1 MGMFQSEDGAVSK
14 YPTPQNPIGFS
25 VFQSYKA
32 ALKQL
37 YREQQAN
44 HGASVTNSWEHV
56 WLPHFD
62 KLRDHVKMRRQAVK
76 RKNYQEK
83 VDGAFAPYTI
93 VDHYGEIENKFF
105 ESIYDCAN
113 IRSII
118 TGFRHRFCFLYLTSG
133 ILRCESVYQAEL
145 SDFQAIVMKNEE
157 RDLHP
162 LLLMIMQIPFG
173 KTNKGS
179 IRYGRATRHRDVRL
193 CCIGALTFYLN
204 LRFFV
209 TNEFAD
215 FSLSDWCDNSKWLT

>member
-1 MGMFQSEDGAVSK
+1 MGMFQSEDGAAST

-113 IRSII
+113 ICSII

-133 ILRCESVYQAEL
+133 ILRCKLVYQAEL
-145 SDFQAIVMKNEE
+145 SDFQAIVMKNED
-157 RDLHP
+157 R
-162 LLLMIMQIPFG
+162 
-173 KTNKGS
+173 KS
-179 IRYGRATRHRDVRL
+179 V
-193 CCIGALTFYLN
+193 
-204 LRFFV
+204 V
-209 TNEFAD
+209 
-215 FSLSDWCDNSKWLT
+215 